1 LDKAKRDGVPHVIVF
16 QHHPWFIEDIDEP
29 EGYHN
34 LPRQERHRYLDLLR
48 LHGVTHVF
56 AGHHHANATAKYDS
70 LEMIT
75 SGAIGMPLRKD
86 VSGLRIVI
94 LRDAGIE
101 HRFYHLGEIPNRI
114 ELALPK
120 KVAESVRK

>member
-1 LDKAKRDGVPHVIVF
+1 MIVF
-16 QHHPWFIEDIDEP
+16 QHHPWFIEGIDEP

-34 LPRQERHRYLDLLR
+34 LPRQKRHRYLDLLR

-56 AGHHHANATAKYDS
+56 AGHHHANAMAKYES

-94 LRDAGIE
+94 LRDASIE
-101 HRFYHLGEIPNRI
+101 HRFYHLGEIPNQI
-114 ELALPK
+114 ELAPPK